1 MERGLEKRDRQS
13 TLEVFNKDHTVRF
26 SDDQKELI
34 GVDYGS
40 LRMNTNALV
49 KYANI
54 LPFQTGSV
62 SKRR

>member
-13 TLEVFNKDHTVRF
+13 TLEVVHKDHTVRF

-40 LRMNTNALV
+40 LSCQR
-49 KYANI
+49 
-54 LPFQTGSV
+54 G
-62 SKRR
+62 